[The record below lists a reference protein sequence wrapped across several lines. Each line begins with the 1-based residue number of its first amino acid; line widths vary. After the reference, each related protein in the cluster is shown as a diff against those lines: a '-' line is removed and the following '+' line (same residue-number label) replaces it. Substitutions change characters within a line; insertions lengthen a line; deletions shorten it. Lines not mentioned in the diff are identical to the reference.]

1 MPFATSVGSG
11 PLIDLQGRLLPMAD
25 AAPTEP
31 QRCALEEWQA
41 LAARSP
47 VEPLACLEASSALH
61 LALLPIDAVAW
72 NRIPAA
78 PEPLLL
84 EGNSGFHT
92 LDLGEDGHP
101 MNAEPL

>member
-1 MPFATSVGSG
+1 MRPGGMAGPGGPESG
-11 PLIDLQGRLLPMAD
+11 GA
-25 AAPTEP
+25 
-31 QRCALEEWQA
+31 
-41 LAARSP
+41 
-47 VEPLACLEASSALH
+47 LACLEASSALH